1 MKYAIAFG
9 TDGTCGDT
17 NFHPIPL
24 PCPTKPTFEK
34 LAKAFKAFSIKE
46 RLYVLQKDPKQ
57 GANHEEEYNDCL
69 DGELAGF
76 WIIDERTKKAIE
88 KMGLNDG
95 SDSALYASIKCIKQ
109 LAEAMAVKIIMKPV

>member
-1 MKYAIAFG
+1 MKLFSIAFG

-17 NFHPIPL
+17 GFHPIPL

-34 LAKAFKAFSIKE
+34 LAEAFRAFSIKE
-46 RLYVLQKDPKQ
+46 RLYVD
-57 GANHEEEYNDCL
+57 EEEYNDEL
-69 DGELAGF
+69 GSELAGF
-76 WIIDERTKKAIE
+76 WIIDERTKTAIE

-109 LAEAMAVKIIMKPV
+109 LAEAMAVKIITKV